1 LIMEYLCQMERKV
14 DPDPEAP
21 VAAQA
26 AAPVVA
32 RVLVLVALTVMMK
45 RRERMEFLRK

>member
-1 LIMEYLCQMERKV
+1 MVYQCLMERKV
-14 DPDPEAP
+14 DPDPGAP
-21 VAAQA
+21 VVVLV

-32 RVLVLVALTVMMK
+32 LALVLVAPTVMLK

>member
-1 LIMEYLCQMERKV
+1 MERKV
-14 DPDPEAP
+14 DPDPRAP
-21 VAAQA
+21 VVDQA

-32 RVLVLVALTVMMK
+32 LVLVLVASTVMLK